1 MVGPVRFA
9 LNHIAAPRQSLPG
22 LMQTALALGIDA
34 IELRNDL
41 PGVAINDGTPP
52 ADVRDLS
59 ESQDIALASIN
70 ALYPFDV
77 WNDARAAQACRL
89 ADYAAECGAAGVVL
103 CPLNEADSRDAATRA
118 AQLRVALGALAEIF
132 RARGVLGFVEP
143 LGFATSALRRKRDAV
158 TAIDAVGG
166 GDVLHLVHD
175 TFHHHLAG
183 DDDMYPH
190 RTGIV
195 HISGVADAIPVA
207 AMRDGHRGLID
218 AADRLGNIDQIRR
231 LRAGGYRGCFSIEP
245 FAADVQTHPDIV
257 AALRRTID
265 FVNREVAAAPVPA
278 DVDVNNAGELTR

>member
-1 MVGPVRFA
+1 MDRYIRFA

-41 PGVAINDGTPP
+41 PGVAIGDGTPP

-59 ESQDIALASIN
+59 ASQDIALASIN

-77 WNDARAAQACRL
+77 WNDERAAQARRL

-103 CPLNEADSRDAATRA
+103 CPLNEADPRDAATRA
-118 AQLRVALGALAEIF
+118 AQLGRALDALAKIF

-143 LGFATSALRRKRDAV
+143 LGFEASALRRKRDAV

-166 GDVLHLVHD
+166 SDVLRLVHD

-183 DDDMYPH
+183 EKDIFPQ

-195 HISGVADAIPVA
+195 HLSGVTDAIPA
-207 AMRDGHRGLID
+207 ATMRDGHRGLIN

-231 LRAGGYRGCFSIEP
+231 LLDGGYRGYFSIEP
-245 FAADVQTHPDIV
+245 FAVDARPHSDII

-265 FVNREVAAAPVPA
+265 FVNREVAAAPAPA
-278 DVDVNNAGELTR
+278 ASPQRPPGPR